1 MLVSIRPGSTLAV
14 WELMWIDNVKVV
26 APVTLGS

>member
-14 WELMWIDNVKVV
+14 WELMWIENDKV
-26 APVTLGS
+26 ATAVTLGS